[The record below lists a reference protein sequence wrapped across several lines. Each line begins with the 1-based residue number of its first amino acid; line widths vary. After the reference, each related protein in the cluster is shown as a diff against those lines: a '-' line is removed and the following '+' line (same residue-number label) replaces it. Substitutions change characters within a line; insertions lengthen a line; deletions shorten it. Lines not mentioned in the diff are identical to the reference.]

1 MEARL
6 RELLDNAAAASDEL
20 AMAMS
25 DLSRLL
31 VRDIPRLY
39 SDLQN
44 AVAGLEYELERMH
57 QLNNPE
63 PSDDPNVMRET

>member
-6 RELLDNAAAASDEL
+6 RELLDHAAAASDEL
-20 AMAMS
+20 AIAMS
-25 DLSRLL
+25 QLSRLL